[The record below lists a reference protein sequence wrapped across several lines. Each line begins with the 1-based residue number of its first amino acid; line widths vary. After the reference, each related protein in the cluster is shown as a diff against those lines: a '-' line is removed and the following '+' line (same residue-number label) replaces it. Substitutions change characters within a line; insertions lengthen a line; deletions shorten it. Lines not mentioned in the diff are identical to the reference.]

1 MADTLFTSGLKLLK
15 DKHLP
20 KNILFTLRE
29 LRQRFPSQTIAA
41 YHWNDDYVGI
51 SLDVQVNLPTRGTVD
66 NVDIR
71 SREPIILVFNKNRYP
86 LQAPSV
92 FSNRLDFPKDR
103 LPHLNPRPEGT
114 PANFCLYRG
123 SLNAWFS
130 EHLLIELVDKV
141 RSWLEDAAGGNLMRD
156 SDRFEV
162 TRIDDMYGFN
172 TFEYSKFES
181 FVREFWKNH
190 GGCGGFKFLRYQV
203 PDLDPQLKE
212 KGYTISFEWQ
222 VFDENIDN
230 DIENARKL
238 NQSINQSMDEYGV
251 VLPLAR
257 MLSSGIGYRSY
268 GILVWSDSNN
278 ISDRY
283 IGTLPDTLDEFIK
296 FADSFGLN
304 IIEPIRAFFSK
315 GLYLPNCVP
324 VTIAIQRP
332 RKLMNHDSE
341 VELLSFLL
349 KFPEGKNTDIDLV
362 KNETIVKVLG
372 HVNPLTLHRAR
383 EISGSRGDTD
393 YGKIL
398 FLGCGAVGSK
408 MILHFARSGHAD
420 CSIVDTDVISPH
432 NLVRHGLLHE
442 SVGRNKAVAMSETI
456 KGIFTADSDSAHVEP
471 IKKDAIDLLLNEKTF
486 PFKKYQWI
494 IDASASPVVQHALT
508 VAKLPESLHCCR
520 CEIAY
525 SGKLG
530 FMSIEGSR
538 RRPRLDDIQAFVF
551 DKAIESD
558 EILKWLQANRDE
570 RESELGSR
578 LQEVSIGVSC
588 SSETM
593 RLSDEIVSLHSAAF
607 TAGFKKI
614 AEEDDFDEGYVQIN
628 YYDELKESPFRYSH
642 FKIPQ
647 TIVLKDRNKTG
658 WEVRLTGDAEK
669 TLRELFSSAK
679 PNETGGILIGLVNW
693 KRRAIYVTRVLKPP
707 SDSRSSPFAFVR
719 GTSDVPDEVE
729 HIHERTGA
737 MLGYVGEWHTHPGGE
752 PQPSLQDLSTVEKIK
767 PNLDK
772 VPLPALLLIVTEQG
786 IYPYIYP

>member
-1 MADTLFTSGLKLLK
+1 MADTLFTSGLKPLK
-15 DKHLP
+15 DKHLS
-20 KNILFTLRE
+20 KNILFALRE

-41 YHWNDDYVGI
+41 YQRNNDYVGI
-51 SLDVQVNLPTRGTVD
+51 SLDVHVNLPTRGTVG

-71 SREPIILVFNKNRYP
+71 SREPIFLVFNKNRYP

-92 FSNRLDFPKDR
+92 YSNRLDFPKDR
-103 LPHLNPRPEGT
+103 LPHLNPRPKGT

-123 SLNAWFS
+123 NLDAWFL
-130 EHLLIELVDKV
+130 EHSLIELVDKT
-141 RSWLEDAAGGNLMRD
+141 RSWLEDAASGNLMRD

-172 TFEYSKFES
+172 IFEYSRFES

-190 GGCGGFKFLRYQV
+190 GGCGGFKFLQYQV

-212 KGYTISFEWQ
+212 KGYTINFQRQ
-222 VFDENIDN
+222 VFEENIDA

-238 NQSINQSMDEYGV
+238 NQFMDEYGV

-257 MLSSGIGYRSY
+257 MLSSGIGYYSY
-268 GILVWSDSNN
+268 GILIWSDSNN

-283 IGTLPDTLDEFIK
+283 MGTLPDTPDEFIK

-304 IIEPIRAFFSK
+304 ITEPLKAFFSK
-315 GLYLPNCVP
+315 GLNLSNCVP
-324 VTIAIQRP
+324 VTVAIQRP
-332 RKLMNHDSE
+332 QKLMNYDSE
-341 VELLSFLL
+341 IELLSFLL
-349 KFPEGKNTDIDLV
+349 KFPEGKNTDLDLV
-362 KNETIVKVLG
+362 KNEALVKVLG
-372 HVNPLTLHRAR
+372 HANPLTLHRAR
-383 EISGSRGDTD
+383 EISGSSRDAD

-398 FLGCGAVGSK
+398 FIGCGAVGSK

-420 CSIVDTDVISPH
+420 CSIVDTDVIFPH

-456 KGIFTADSDSAHVEP
+456 KGIFDSNGESIDVEP
-471 IKKDAIDLLLNEKTF
+471 IEKDAVDLLLNEKTF

-494 IDASASPVVQHALT
+494 IDASASPVVQHALAR
-508 VAKLPESLHCCR
+508 AKLPESLHCCR

-530 FMSIEGSR
+530 FMSIEGRKRS
-538 RRPRLDDIQAFVF
+538 PRIDDIQAFVF

-558 EILKWLQANRDE
+558 EISEWLRANRDE
-570 RESELGSR
+570 RENELGSR
-578 LQEVSIGVSC
+578 LQEVSIGLSC

-642 FKIPQ
+642 FKIPL

-658 WEVRLTGDAEK
+658 WKVRLSGGAEK

-679 PNETGGILIGLVNW
+679 PNETGGILVGYVNW
-693 KRRAIYVTRVLKPP
+693 EREVVYITRALKPP
-707 SDSRSSPFAFVR
+707 SDSRSSPLAFVR
-719 GTSDVPDEVE
+719 GISDIPEEVRR
-729 HIHERTGA
+729 IHERTGA
-737 MLGYVGEWHTHPGGE
+737 MLGYVGEWHTHPGGD
-752 PQPSLQDLSTVEKIK
+752 PQPSYQDLSTVEEIK
-767 PNLDK
+767 SNLDK
-772 VPLPALLLIVTEQG
+772 VPLPALILIVTEQG
-786 IYPYIYP
+786 IYPYFFP

>member
-15 DKHLP
+15 DKHLS
-20 KNILFTLRE
+20 KNILFALRE

-86 LQAPSV
+86 LQAPSI

-123 SLNAWFS
+123 NLNAWFL
-130 EHLLIELVDKV
+130 EHSLIDLVDKAK
-141 RSWLEDAAGGNLMRD
+141 SWLEDAAGGNLMRE

-172 TFEYSKFES
+172 IFGYSKFES

-190 GGCGGFKFLRYQV
+190 GGCGGFKFLRYRV

-212 KGYTISFEWQ
+212 KGYTINFQWQ
-222 VFDENIDN
+222 VFEENIDN
-230 DIENARKL
+230 DTENAREL
-238 NQSINQSMDEYGV
+238 NQLIDEYSV
-251 VLPLAR
+251 ALAHAR
-257 MLSSGIGYRSY
+257 LLSSSGGYRSY
-268 GILVWSDSNN
+268 GLLIWSDSDNV
-278 ISDRY
+278 SGRY
-283 IGTLPDTLDEFIK
+283 MGTLPDTLDEFIRL
-296 FADSFGLN
+296 ADYFGLN
-304 IIEPIRAFFSK
+304 ITEPLNALFSK
-315 GLYLPNCVP
+315 GLNLSNSVP

-341 VELLSFLL
+341 IELLSFLL
-349 KFPEGKNTDIDLV
+349 KFPEGEITDTDLV
-362 KNETIVKVLG
+362 KKETIVKVLG
-372 HVNPLTLHRAR
+372 HVNPLTVHRAR
-383 EISGSRGDTD
+383 EISGSHGDAD
-393 YGKIL
+393 YGKVL

-408 MILHFARSGHAD
+408 MILHFARSGHVN
-420 CSIVDTDVISPH
+420 CSIVDTDVISSH
-432 NLVRHGLLHE
+432 NLVRHGLLRE

-456 KGIFTADSDSAHVEP
+456 KRIFSADESSTHVEP
-471 IKKDAIDLLLNEKTF
+471 IKKDAVDLLLNEKAF
-486 PFKKYQWI
+486 ALRKYQWI

-530 FMSIEGSR
+530 FMSIEGYR

-558 EILKWLQANRDE
+558 EILKWLQANRNE

-628 YYDELKESPFRYSH
+628 CYDESKESPFRYSH
-642 FKIPQ
+642 FRIPQ

-658 WEVRLTGDAEK
+658 WEVRLSGDAET

-693 KRRAIYVTRVLKPP
+693 KRRAIYVTRALKPP

-752 PQPSLQDLSTVEKIK
+752 PQPSPQDLSTVEKIM

>member
-1 MADTLFTSGLKLLK
+1 MADTLFTSGKILLK
-15 DKHLP
+15 DKHLS
-20 KNILFTLRE
+20 KNILFALRE

-41 YHWNDDYVGI
+41 YQWNNDYVGI
-51 SLDVQVNLPTRGTVD
+51 SLDVHVNLPTRGTVG

-71 SREPIILVFNKNRYP
+71 SREPIILLFNKNRYP

-92 FSNRLDFPKDR
+92 YSNRLDFPKDR
-103 LPHLNPRPEGT
+103 LPHLNPRPKGT
-114 PANFCLYRG
+114 TANFCLYRG
-123 SLNAWFS
+123 NLDAWFL
-130 EHLLIELVDKV
+130 EHSLIELVDKT
-141 RSWLEDAAGGNLMRD
+141 RSWLEDAASGNLMRD

-172 TFEYSKFES
+172 IFEYSRFES

-190 GGCGGFKFLRYQV
+190 GGCGGFKFLRYWM
-203 PDLDPQLKE
+203 PDLDPQLEK
-212 KGYTISFEWQ
+212 KGYTINFQWQ
-222 VFDENIDN
+222 VFEENIDA

-238 NQSINQSMDEYGV
+238 NQFMDEYGV

-257 MLSSGIGYRSY
+257 MLSSSIGYYSY
-268 GILVWSDSNN
+268 GILIWSDSNN

-283 IGTLPDTLDEFIK
+283 MGTLPDTPDEFIK

-304 IIEPIRAFFSK
+304 ITEPLKAFFSK
-315 GLYLPNCVP
+315 GLNLSNCVP
-324 VTIAIQRP
+324 VTVAIQRP
-332 RKLMNHDSE
+332 QKLMNYDSE
-341 VELLSFLL
+341 IEFLSFLL
-349 KFPEGKNTDIDLV
+349 KFPEGKNTDLDLV
-362 KNETIVKVLG
+362 KNEALVKVLG
-372 HVNPLTLHRAR
+372 HANPLTLHRAR
-383 EISGSRGDTD
+383 EISGSSRDAD

-398 FLGCGAVGSK
+398 FIGCGAVGSK

-456 KGIFTADSDSAHVEP
+456 KGIFSADSDSAHVEP
-471 IKKDAIDLLLNEKTF
+471 IEKDAVDLLLNEKTF

-494 IDASASPVVQHALT
+494 VDASASPVVQHALART
-508 VAKLPESLHCCR
+508 KLPESLHCCR

-530 FMSIEGSR
+530 FMSIEGRKRS
-538 RRPRLDDIQAFVF
+538 PRIDDIQAFVF

-558 EILKWLQANRDE
+558 EISEWLRANRDE
-570 RESELGSR
+570 RENELGSR
-578 LQEVSIGVSC
+578 LQEVSIGLSC

-642 FKIPQ
+642 FKIPR

-658 WEVRLTGDAEK
+658 WKVRLSGGAEK

-679 PNETGGILIGLVNW
+679 PNETGGILVGYVNW
-693 KRRAIYVTRVLKPP
+693 EREVVYITRALKPP
-707 SDSRSSPFAFVR
+707 SDSRSSPLAFVR
-719 GTSDVPDEVE
+719 GISDIPEEVRR
-729 HIHERTGA
+729 IHERTGA
-737 MLGYVGEWHTHPGGE
+737 MLGYVGEWHTHPGGD
-752 PQPSLQDLSTVEKIK
+752 PQPSYQDLSTVEEIK
-767 PNLDK
+767 SNLDK
-772 VPLPALLLIVTEQG
+772 VPLPALILIVTEQG
-786 IYPYIYP
+786 IYPYFFP

>member
-1 MADTLFTSGLKLLK
+1 MADTLFTSGLKPLK
-15 DKHLP
+15 DKNLP
-20 KNILFTLRE
+20 KGIRSALKE
-29 LRQRFPSQTIAA
+29 LRPRFSTQDIQA
-41 YHWNDDYVGI
+41 YRWNDHFIAVP
-51 SLDVQVNLPTRGTVD
+51 LEVQVNLPTRGTVGD
-66 NVDIR
+66 VDIR

-92 FSNRLDFPKDR
+92 YSNRLDFPKDR
-103 LPHLNPRPEGT
+103 LPHLNPRPKDL

-123 SLNAWFS
+123 SLDAWFL
-130 EHLLIELVDKV
+130 EHSLIELVDKAK
-141 RSWLEDAAGGNLMRD
+141 SWLEDAAGGNLMRD

-181 FVREFWKNH
+181 FVREFWKNR

-203 PDLDPQLKE
+203 PDLDPQLEE
-212 KGYTISFEWQ
+212 KGYTINFECQ
-222 VFDENIDN
+222 VSEENIGADT
-230 DIENARKL
+230 ESVRKL
-238 NQSINQSMDEYGV
+238 NLLIDEYSV
-251 VLPLAR
+251 TLPRALL
-257 MLSSGIGYRSY
+257 LSSSGGYRSY
-268 GILVWSDSNN
+268 GLLIWSDSDKV
-278 ISDRY
+278 SGRY
-283 IGTLPDTLDEFIK
+283 MGTLPDTLDEFIW
-296 FADSFGLN
+296 FADCFGLN
-304 IIEPIRAFFSK
+304 ITEPLNAFLSK
-315 GLYLPNCVP
+315 GLNLSHSVP

-332 RKLMNHDSE
+332 QKLMNRDSE
-341 VELLSFLL
+341 IELLSFLL
-349 KFPEGKNTDIDLV
+349 KFPEGKIEDINLV
-362 KNETIVKVLG
+362 KKETIVKVLG
-372 HVNPLTLHRAR
+372 HVNPLTVHRAR
-383 EISGSRGDTD
+383 EISGSHGDAD
-393 YGKIL
+393 YGRVL

-408 MILHFARSGHAD
+408 MILHFARSGHVN

-432 NLVRHGLLHE
+432 NLVRHGLLRE

-456 KGIFTADSDSAHVEP
+456 KGIFSADSDPTHVEP
-471 IKKDAIDLLLNEKTF
+471 IQKDAIDLLLNEKAF

-494 IDASASPVVQHALT
+494 IDASASPVVQRALT

-530 FMSIEGSR
+530 FMSIEGSG

-558 EILKWLQANRDE
+558 EISKWLQANRDE

-614 AEEDDFDEGYVQIN
+614 AKEDDFDEGYVQIN
-628 YYDELKESPFRYSH
+628 CYDESKESPFYYSH
-642 FKIPQ
+642 FRVPR
-647 TIVLKDRNKTG
+647 TVTLNGRNKST
-658 WEVRLTGDAEK
+658 WEVRLIGDTEK
-669 TLRELFSSAK
+669 TLRGLYSSAK
-679 PNETGGILIGLVNW
+679 PNETGGILVGFVDWHREAVYIT
-693 KRRAIYVTRVLKPP
+693 RALKPP
-707 SDSRSSPFAFVR
+707 SDSSSSPFAFVR
-719 GTSDVPDEVE
+719 GISDVPDEVE

-737 MLGYVGEWHTHPGGE
+737 MLGYIGEWHTHPGGE
-752 PQPSLQDLSTVEKIK
+752 PQPSPRDLSTVGMIK

-772 VPLPALLLIVTEQG
+772 ARLPALLLIVTERG
-786 IYPYIYP
+786 FYPYIFP